1 MEYEGKDMDAMLKVY
16 RENRITKKDLETFIF
31 IHLNKNLSK
40 YHLDRLSR
48 DTCSDFISW
57 LYPRIG
63 NAIERYKERGSSFDA
78 YMGAMVRL
86 SIKEYGQRQ
95 KDHRIIEK
103 TLWNAKAE
111 EILYCEEEEPD
122 YFEPKKQFDSVTN
135 PRQVLVLLLKSYY
148 YLSEDF
154 LGRIA
159 PAVGI
164 EKKELIRL
172 VDELRTKRLAR
183 EEAIRGLQE
192 RVHCQFYR
200 CLAFEKRL
208 NADSPHTAHGM
219 QMKKSLDLAK
229 KRLVSMRKRLSR
241 MRLEASNRQVAELL
255 NISKGTVDSNLYEIK
270 HHVRNQMEKK

>member
-1 MEYEGKDMDAMLKVY
+1 MEYEGKNMDAMLKIY
-16 RENRITKKDLETFIF
+16 RENLMTKKELEAFIF
-31 IHLNKNLSK
+31 VYLQKHLSWFK
-40 YHLDRLSR
+40 LDRLSR

-57 LYPRIG
+57 LYPRISS
-63 NAIERYKERGSSFDA
+63 AIDRYQEKGSSFDA
-78 YMGAMVRL
+78 YMGALVRL
-86 SIKEYGQRQ
+86 SVKEYSQRQ

-103 TLWNAKAE
+103 ALWNAKAE
-111 EILYCEEEEPD
+111 ELFCEEEEPD

-154 LGRIA
+154 LERIA

-164 EKKELIRL
+164 EKDKLIRL
-172 VDELRTKRLAR
+172 VDELRKKRLAR

-200 CLAFEKRL
+200 CLAFEKRM
-208 NADSPHTAHGM
+208 NADSPHTAHGI
-219 QMKKSLDLAK
+219 QMKKSLDLAR
-229 KRLVSMRKRLSR
+229 KRLSSMRKRLSR

-255 NISKGTVDSNLYEIK
+255 NIAKGTVDSNLFEVK
-270 HHVRNQMEKK
+270 HHARNHMEKK